1 MTRPALAPNKS
12 LGQHFLHDQKVLRRI
27 ADLSLPAA
35 GNSLV
40 EIGPG
45 TGNLTEH
52 LIAVLQASG
61 NDRQLCLI
69 EVDRRTPAVLEQRF
83 GRVFE
88 LVMGDAADLDWSARI
103 ASGQWGPSP
112 VVVGNL
118 PYYAAIP
125 ILFSLLEAQQRPARI
140 VAMIQRE
147 VAERLV
153 AKAGASERGQVS
165 VKMQWLADVRMA
177 FHVGRGAFQP
187 PPKVESTVVVL
198 EPLAAPRYPA
208 GEWSATSR
216 LITAGFAQRRKT
228 LVNALV
234 NASYPVE
241 RVRDAL
247 AAAGLDPRIR
257 AEAVDLPAWSRLT
270 LALQQ
275 SALLEKTQNDGEL
288 VGDRPDRP
296 LVQ

>member
-27 ADLSLPAA
+27 AELALPAP
-35 GNSLV
+35 GSSMV

-69 EVDRRTPAVLEQRF
+69 EVDRRTPAVLQQRF
-83 GRVFE
+83 GPVFD
-88 LVMGDAADLDWSARI
+88 LVMGDAADLDWSERI
-103 ASGQWGPSP
+103 DSGQWGPAP

-125 ILFSLLEAQQRPARI
+125 ILFSLLEAQNRPAKI
-140 VAMIQRE
+140 VAMIQKE

-153 AKAGASERGQVS
+153 AKPGDSERGQVS

-198 EPLAAPRYPA
+198 QPLATPRFAA
-208 GEWSATSR
+208 GDWSATSR

-241 RVRDAL
+241 RVREAL

-257 AEAVDLPAWSRLT
+257 AEAVDLPSWSALT
-270 LALQQ
+270 LAMQQ
-275 SALLEKTQNDGEL
+275 GATTQQ
-288 VGDRPDRP
+288 PA
-296 LVQ
+296 

>member
-27 ADLSLPAA
+27 ADLAVPEPSSSLI
-35 GNSLV
+35 

-52 LIAVLQASG
+52 LIDVLKASG
-61 NDRQLCLI
+61 NAQRLCLI

-83 GRVFE
+83 GPVFD
-88 LVMGDAADLDWSARI
+88 LVMGDAADLDWSGRI
-103 ASGQWGPSP
+103 HAGEWGPRP

-125 ILFSLLEAQQRPARI
+125 ILFALLEASHRPARI

-153 AKAGASERGQVS
+153 AKAGDSERGQVS

-198 EPLAAPRYPA
+198 EPLAAPRLPA
-208 GEWSATSR
+208 GDWAATSK

-228 LVNALV
+228 LVNALD
-234 NASYPVE
+234 NAGYPAE
-241 RVRDAL
+241 RVRQAL
-247 AAAGLDPRIR
+247 TAAGLDLRIR
-257 AEAVDLPAWSRLT
+257 AEAIDLPGWSALT

-275 SALLEKTQNDGEL
+275 P
-288 VGDRPDRP
+288 V
-296 LVQ
+296 

>member
-27 ADLSLPAA
+27 ADLALPAI
-35 GNSLV
+35 GSSLV
-40 EIGPG
+40 EVGPG

-52 LIAVLQASG
+52 LLAVLSESA
-61 NDRQLCLI
+61 NDRRLCLL

-83 GRVFE
+83 GPIFD
-88 LVMGDAADLDWSARI
+88 LVMGDAAELDWTTRI
-103 ASGQWGPSP
+103 ASGQWGPAP

-125 ILFSLLEAQQRPARI
+125 ILFSLLEAERRPAKI
-140 VAMIQRE
+140 VAMVQRE

-153 AKAGASERGQVS
+153 AKTSTGDRGQVS

-198 EPLAAPRYPA
+198 EPLAAPRFAA
-208 GEWSATSR
+208 GQWSATSR
-216 LITAGFAQRRKT
+216 LITAGFGQRRKT
-228 LVNALV
+228 LVNALI
-234 NASYPVE
+234 NASYPAD
-241 RVRDAL
+241 RVREAL
-247 AAAGLDPRIR
+247 QVAGLDPRIR
-257 AEAVDLPAWSRLT
+257 AEAVELAEWSALT

-275 SALLEKTQNDGEL
+275 
-288 VGDRPDRP
+288 P
-296 LVQ
+296 

>member
-1 MTRPALAPNKS
+1 MTRPALAPNKG

-27 ADLSLPAA
+27 ADLALPGPASSLI
-35 GNSLV
+35 

-52 LIAVLQASG
+52 LLAVLRDSG
-61 NDRQLCLI
+61 NDRRLCLL

-83 GRVFE
+83 GPVFD
-88 LVMGDAADLDWSARI
+88 LVMGDAAEMDWTARI
-103 ASGQWGPSP
+103 GSGQWGPAP

-125 ILFSLLEAQQRPARI
+125 ILFSLLEAQQRPAKV
-140 VAMIQRE
+140 VAMVQRE

-153 AKAGASERGQVS
+153 AKPGSSERGQIS
-165 VKMQWLADVRMA
+165 VKMQWLAEVRMA

-198 EPLAAPRYPA
+198 APLLVPRFPA
-208 GEWSATSR
+208 GDWSATSR
-216 LITAGFAQRRKT
+216 LVTAGFAQRRKT

-234 NASYPVE
+234 NASYPVD
-241 RVRDAL
+241 RVRAAL
-247 AAAGLDPRIR
+247 EVAGLDPRIR
-257 AEAVDLPAWSRLT
+257 AEAVDLPEWSALT

-275 SALLEKTQNDGEL
+275 
-288 VGDRPDRP
+288 P
-296 LVQ
+296 